1 MDAVRRMCA
10 GCIIH
15 QTLVDVGHSP
25 RLSQMTDSRLLIQDG
40 LLDDRL
46 AITRLSTFGVDSS
59 DSAKLSQRLHQSRPL
74 SNAGLFDVF
83 ARRHSFV

>member
-1 MDAVRRMCA
+1 MYNTSDARGRRPFSA
-10 GCIIH
+10 SV
-15 QTLVDVGHSP
+15 TE
-25 RLSQMTDSRLLIQDG
+25 TDSRLLIQDG

-59 DSAKLSQRLHQSRPL
+59 DSAKLSQRLYQSRPL

-83 ARRHSFV
+83 ARRYSFI